1 MLCWTISRVRVRGI
15 QAGGGRSA
23 VRCCGLFSC
32 LYLMPPAW
40 GPAGKR
46 RGPPSVGMPLLADA
60 PTRLKRYA
68 GRIAIG
74 GPAAVGRGASPARC
88 WPFVCLAWCC
98 RAVAVPAAR
107 LPPPRRLRVPPV
119 GRGVQPPTG
128 SRVGVAGRPR
138 VARPGVCAGPRRAV
152 AAPLWPSP
160 AAAHSGRRGTRHPAG
175 PPWPP
180 GAGWAAGQPVGPPRV
195 LLVLRAGAGS
205 GPHCG
210 PGPPSSG
217 RLGAAARAPP

>member
-1 MLCWTISRVRVRGI
+1 MFASVEFKQGE
-15 QAGGGRSA
+15 GRSA

-32 LYLMPPAW
+32 LHLMPPAW

-74 GPAAVGRGASPARC
+74 GPAAVGRGASPARR

>member
-1 MLCWTISRVRVRGI
+1 MLCWIISRVRVRGI

-32 LYLMPPAW
+32 LYLVPPAW

-74 GPAAVGRGASPARC
+74 GPAAVGRGASPARRR
-88 WPFVCLAWCC
+88 PFVCLAWCC
-98 RAVAVPAAR
+98 RAVAAPAAR

-119 GRGVQPPTG
+119 GRGVQPPVG

-160 AAAHSGRRGTRHPAG
+160 AAAHSGRRGTRHPPG

-195 LLVLRAGAGS
+195 LLVLRSGAGS

-217 RLGAAARAPP
+217 RPGAAARAPP